1 MSLMAALVLLPL
13 LGAFISF
20 VMPRYARITG
30 VLTAIILTVLALSLA
45 VHVNAGET
53 LSMSVGGWVPPLGIS
68 LYVDGLSALMLCL
81 TAVVG
86 LATSLHATAYFN
98 AGREHKEHGGYNARG
113 FGWWPLW
120 LSLWAALNALFL
132 TADAFNLYVTLEL
145 MGLAAVAL
153 VALETHAV
161 AAATRYL
168 LVGLLGSMFYLLGVG
183 LLYALYG
190 TVDMKALSAVMQ
202 ADPAA
207 WMAMALMTAGLL
219 LKTALFPFHFWLPP
233 AHANAPAP
241 VSAVLSALVVKA
253 AFYAL
258 LRLWLGPFEPLGTE
272 LAGQLIGILG
282 AGAIIWGSVQA
293 FMAPRLK
300 LVVAYSTVAQ
310 VGYLFLWF
318 PLADSSVAS
327 SIAWYGVVWLALS
340 HGLAKAGLFLAAGNI
355 LHASGHDRVTD
366 LAGVGQHL
374 PITLFAVGISCASIM
389 GLPPSGGFVG
399 KWLLLNAAFVSGQWW
414 WAVVLLLGGILAAA
428 YSFRVLLHAFRN
440 MDTQQS
446 RHTPHPVMEWSA
458 LALAVCAIL
467 IGVFSAQPLEL
478 LEVGA
483 IVGEIALT
491 EAPQ

>member
-1 MSLMAALVLLPL
+1 MSLITALVLVPL
-13 LGAFISF
+13 LGAFITF
-20 VMPRYARITG
+20 VLPRYARITG
-30 VLTAIILTVLALSLA
+30 ILVAICLPGLALSLA
-45 VHVNAGET
+45 LQVYANGP
-53 LSMSVGGWVPPLGIS
+53 LNMSVGGWDPPLGIS

-86 LATSLHATAYFN
+86 LATSLHATGYFN
-98 AGREHKEHGGYNARG
+98 GQREHHGYNTHS

-153 VALETHAV
+153 VALEAQAV

-190 TVDMKALSAVMQ
+190 TVGMQELATAMQ
-202 ADPAA
+202 AEPAA
-207 WMAMALMTAGLL
+207 WVGMALMTTGLL
-219 LKTALFPFHFWLPP
+219 LKTALFPLHFWLPP

-258 LRLWLGPFEPLGTE
+258 LRLWLGPFEPLSTD

-282 AGAIIWGSVQA
+282 AGAIIWGSLQA
-293 FMAPRLK
+293 LMAPRLK

-310 VGYLFLWF
+310 IGYLFLWF
-318 PLADSSVAS
+318 PLADSSVAGS
-327 SIAWYGVVWLALS
+327 TAWYGVVWIALS

-414 WAVVLLLGGILAAA
+414 WAVVLLLGGIMAAA

-440 MDTQQS
+440 KES
-446 RHTPHPVMEWSA
+446 HHPKHRPHPVMEWSA

-467 IGVFSAQPLEL
+467 LGILSAQPLEL
-478 LEVGA
+478 LEIGA
-483 IVGEIALT
+483 IVGELALT

>member
-1 MSLMAALVLLPL
+1 MNLMAALVLIPL
-13 LGAFISF
+13 LGAFIAF
-20 VMPRYARITG
+20 VLPRYARITG
-30 VLTAIILTVLALSLA
+30 IAVALIQLGLSLSLA
-45 VHVNAGET
+45 STINAGDT
-53 LSMSVGGWVPPLGIS
+53 LRVSLAGWDPPLGIAM
-68 LYVDGLSALMLCL
+68 YADGLTALFLCL

-86 LATSLHATAYFN
+86 LGTSLHASGYFRLDRKHSDRNTSAY
-98 AGREHKEHGGYNARG
+98 
-113 FGWWPLW
+113 GWWPLW
-120 LSLWAALNALFL
+120 MALWAALNALFL
-132 TADAFNLYVTLEL
+132 TEDIFNLYVTLEL

-153 VALETHAV
+153 VALEAHAV

-183 LLYALYG
+183 LLYALHG
-190 TVDMKALSAVMQ
+190 TVDMKALSAMMQ
-202 ADPAA
+202 PEPAA
-207 WMAMALMTAGLL
+207 WVGMSLMTAGLL
-219 LKTALFPFHFWLPP
+219 LKTALFPLHFWLPP

-258 LRLWLGPFEPLGTE
+258 LRLWLGPFEPMAAD

-310 VGYLFLWF
+310 IGYLFLWF
-318 PLADSSVAS
+318 PLADSAVAG

-374 PITLFAVGISCASIM
+374 PITLFAVGIACASIM

-414 WAVVLLLGGILAAA
+414 WAVVLLLGGIMAAA

-440 MDTQQS
+440 KESHKPQH
-446 RHTPHPVMEWSA
+446 RPHPVMEWSA

-467 IGVFSAQPLEL
+467 LGILSAQPLEL

-483 IVGEIALT
+483 AVGELALT
-491 EAPQ
+491 EAPK

>member
-1 MSLMAALVLLPL
+1 MNTMAALVLVPL
-13 LGAFISF
+13 LGAVLAFLL
-20 VMPRYARITG
+20 PRYARITG
-30 VLTAIILTVLALSLA
+30 TVAAVVQVTLSLSLA
-45 VHVNAGET
+45 AAIHANGT
-53 LSMSVGGWVPPLGIS
+53 LKLSVGGWDAPLGIH
-68 LYVDGLSALMLCL
+68 LYADGLTALLLCL

-86 LATSLHATAYFN
+86 LGVSLHALGYF
-98 AGREHKEHGGYNARG
+98 AHTHQKDKDRG
-113 FGWWPLW
+113 TGWWPLW

-132 TADAFNLYVTLEL
+132 TADVFNLYVTLEL

-153 VALETHAV
+153 VALEKHAV
-161 AAATRYL
+161 IAATRYL

-183 LLYALYG
+183 LLYAQYG
-190 TVDMKALSAVMQ
+190 TVDMAQLAAAMQ
-202 ADPAA
+202 PGPAA

-219 LKTALFPFHFWLPP
+219 LKTALFPLHFWLPP

-253 AFYAL
+253 AFYAV
-258 LRLWLGPFEPLGTE
+258 LRLWMGPFEALAPA
-272 LAGQLIGILG
+272 LAGQLLGILG
-282 AGAIIWGSVQA
+282 AGAIIWGSIQA
-293 FMAPRLK
+293 LLAPRLK
-300 LVVAYSTVAQ
+300 LVIAYSTVAQ
-310 VGYLFLWF
+310 IGYLFLWF
-318 PLADSSVAS
+318 PLADSPAGG

-340 HGLAKAGLFLAAGNI
+340 HGVAKAGLFLASGNV

-374 PITLFAVGISCASIM
+374 PVTLFAVGLSCASIM

-440 MDTQQS
+440 KTS
-446 RHTPHPVMEWSA
+446 AEPHHKPHAVMEWTA
-458 LALAVCAIL
+458 LALAACAIL
-467 IGVFSAQPLEL
+467 LGILSAQPLAL
-478 LEVGA
+478 LEIGADVGSL
-483 IVGEIALT
+483 VLT

>member
-1 MSLMAALVLLPL
+1 MSMIPALVLIPL

-20 VMPRYARITG
+20 VLPRYARITG
-30 VLTAIILTVLALSLA
+30 ILIAICIPALALSLA
-45 VHVNAGET
+45 LHVNTSGP
-53 LSMSVGGWVPPLGIS
+53 LSMSVGGWDPPLGIS

-86 LATSLHATAYFN
+86 FATSLHATGYFN
-98 AGREHKEHGGYNARG
+98 VERKHKDYNTRS

-153 VALETHAV
+153 VALEAHAV

-190 TVDMKALSAVMQ
+190 TVGIQQLATAMQ
-202 ADPAA
+202 AEPAA
-207 WMAMALMTAGLL
+207 WLAMALMTAGLL
-219 LKTALFPFHFWLPP
+219 LKTALFPLHFWLPP

-258 LRLWLGPFEPLGTE
+258 LRLWLGPFEPLATD
-272 LAGQLIGILG
+272 LAGQLLGILG
-282 AGAIIWGSVQA
+282 AGAIIWGSIQA
-293 FMAPRLK
+293 LMAPRLK

-310 VGYLFLWF
+310 IGYLFLWF
-318 PLADSSVAS
+318 PLAGSPTAG

-366 LAGVGQHL
+366 LAGVGQHM

-414 WAVVLLLGGILAAA
+414 WAVVLLLGGIMAAA

-440 MDTQQS
+440 KAS
-446 RHTPHPVMEWSA
+446 HHPKHRPHPVMEWSA

-467 IGVFSAQPLEL
+467 LGILSAQPLEL

-483 IVGEIALT
+483 IVGELALT
-491 EAPQ
+491 EAPR